1 MTRISKAVLPHNKTD
16 SLTKVR
22 KFSVLLNVYAKDKP
36 AWIKQALDSVLSNT
50 IPPTEVVIMVD
61 GPVGK
66 DIQAVLDE
74 TVKNKTVRV
83 LSHPVNIGR
92 GAALGYAVPKCKY
105 ELIALMDADDVSRKD
120 RFEKELALFEADKDL
135 AVVGGQV
142 QEVDANT
149 FDFREVRNVPL
160 SHYDIKQYLKTRMPF
175 NNPTIMFKKSAVLNS
190 GNFKAFKLLE
200 DYYMWAR
207 VIAKGYKT
215 ANVHDVVVDMRVDPA
230 LYGRRGGWHY
240 FHMNKMLFD
249 EMKKLG
255 LLSFKDYYYTLSVRF
270 VVQVLMPNWM
280 RSMFYKKAL
289 R

>member
-1 MTRISKAVLPHNKTD
+1 MS
-16 SLTKVR
+16 
-22 KFSVLLNVYAKDKP
+22 VYAKDRP
-36 AWIKQALDSVLSNT
+36 AWIKQALDSVLNNT
-50 IPPTEVVIMVD
+50 VHPTEIVIMVD

-66 DIQAVLDE
+66 DIQIVLEEASRNDI
-74 TVKNKTVRV
+74 VRI

-92 GAALGYAVPKCKY
+92 GAALGYAVPKCSN

-120 RFEKELALFEADKDL
+120 RFEKELALFAADNEL

-149 FDFREVRNVPL
+149 FKSRASRNVPL
-160 SHYDIKQYLKTRMPF
+160 THENIKQYLKTRMPF

-190 GNFKAFKLLE
+190 GNFKAFGLVE

-215 ANVHDVVVDMRVDPA
+215 ANVPNIVVDMRVDPV
-230 LYGRRGGWHY
+230 LYGRRGGWNY
-240 FHMNKMLFD
+240 FHMNKMVFD

-255 LLSFKDYYYTLSVRF
+255 LLGFKDYYYTLSVRF
-270 VVQVLMPNWM
+270 VVQVLMPNWL
-280 RSMFYKKAL
+280 RSMFYKRAL

>member
-1 MTRISKAVLPHNKTD
+1 
-16 SLTKVR
+16 
-22 KFSVLLNVYAKDKP
+22 
-36 AWIKQALDSVLSNT
+36 
-50 IPPTEVVIMVD
+50 MVD

-66 DIQAVLDE
+66 EIQDVLNEVSQD
-74 TVKNKTVRV
+74 KTVRV

-92 GAALGYAVPKCKY
+92 GAALGYAVPKCNY
-105 ELIALMDADDVSRKD
+105 DLIALMDADDVSRKD
-120 RFEKELALFEADKDL
+120 RFEKELALFQADHEL

-149 FDFREVRNVPL
+149 FAPRTNRKVPL
-160 SHYDIKQYLKTRMPF
+160 THTEIRQYLKTRMPF
-175 NNPTIMFKKSAVLNS
+175 NNPTIMFKKAAVLDS
-190 GNFKAFKLLE
+190 GNFKAFGLVE

-215 ANVHDVVVDMRVDPA
+215 ANIPDVVVDMRVDPA
-230 LYGRRGGWHY
+230 LFGRRGGWNY
-240 FHMNKMLFD
+240 FHMNKLVFD
-249 EMKKLG
+249 EMRKLK

-270 VVQVLMPNWM
+270 VVQVLMPNWL

>member
-1 MTRISKAVLPHNKTD
+1 MEQ
-16 SLTKVR
+16 
-22 KFSVLLNVYAKDKP
+22 KFSVLLNIYAKDKP

-50 IPPTEVVIMVD
+50 VKPTEVVIMVD

-66 DIQAVLDE
+66 DIQDVLDIAI
-74 TVKNKTVRV
+74 KDKTVRI

-92 GAALGYAVPKCKY
+92 GAALGYAVPKCNY

-120 RFEKELALFEADKDL
+120 RFEKQLAAFAANPNL
-135 AVVGGQV
+135 AVCGGQV
-142 QEVDANT
+142 QEVDAKT
-149 FDFREVRNVPL
+149 FEPRAERKVPL
-160 SHYDIKQYLKTRMPF
+160 THDDIKQYLKTRMPF
-175 NNPTIMFKKSAVLNS
+175 NNVTVMFKKSAVLEA
-190 GNFKAFKLLE
+190 GNYKAFGMVE

-207 VIAKGYKT
+207 VMAKGKI
-215 ANVHDVVVDMRVDPA
+215 AQNVPDVLVDVRVDPA
-230 LYGRRGGWHY
+230 LYGRRGGWNY
-240 FHMNKMLFD
+240 FHMNKLVFD

-270 VVQVLMPNWM
+270 VVQVLMPNWL

>member
-1 MTRISKAVLPHNKTD
+1 MEQ
-16 SLTKVR
+16 
-22 KFSVLLNVYAKDKP
+22 KFSVLLNIYAKDKP
-36 AWIKQALDSVLSNT
+36 AWIKQALGSVLSNT
-50 IPPTEVVIMVD
+50 IPPSEVVIMVD

-74 TVKNKTVRV
+74 AAKNKTVRI

-92 GAALGYAVPKCKY
+92 GAALGYAVPKCSN
-105 ELIALMDADDVSRKD
+105 ELIALMDADDVSCKD

-149 FDFREVRNVPL
+149 FEPGVTRNVPL
-160 SHYDIKQYLKTRMPF
+160 THNDIKKYLKTRMPF
-175 NNPTIMFKKSAVLNS
+175 NNPTVMFKKTAVLSS
-190 GNFKAFKLLE
+190 GNFQAFGLME

-207 VIAKGYKT
+207 VIANGYKT
-215 ANVHDVVVDMRVDPA
+215 ANVPGVVVDMRVDPA
-230 LYGRRGGWHY
+230 LYGRRGGYHY

-249 EMKKLG
+249 KMKKLG

-270 VVQVLMPNWM
+270 VVQVLMPNWL
-280 RSMFYKKAL
+280 RTLFYKRAL

>member
-1 MTRISKAVLPHNKTD
+1 MEQ
-16 SLTKVR
+16 
-22 KFSVLLNVYAKDKP
+22 KFSVLLNIYAKDKP
-36 AWIKQALDSVLSNT
+36 AWIKQALDSVLNNT
-50 IPPTEVVIMVD
+50 IRPTEVVIMVD

-66 DIQAVLDE
+66 DIQAILDAAI
-74 TVKNKTVRV
+74 KDKTVRI

-92 GAALGYAVPKCKY
+92 GAALGYAVPKCNY
-105 ELIALMDADDVSRKD
+105 ELVALMDADDVSRKD
-120 RFEKELALFEADKDL
+120 RFEKELALFEADAK
-135 AVVGGQV
+135 
-142 QEVDANT
+142 T
-149 FDFREVRNVPL
+149 FEPRASRNVPL
-160 SHYDIKQYLKTRMPF
+160 THTEIKKYLKTRMPF

-190 GNFKAFKLLE
+190 GNFKAFGLVE

-215 ANVHDVVVDMRVDPA
+215 ANVPDIVVDMRVDPA
-230 LYGRRGGWHY
+230 LYGRRGGWQY
-240 FHMNKMLFD
+240 FHMNKLVFD

-270 VVQVLMPNWM
+270 VVQVLMPNCL